1 MTEQELL
8 DLKQEINEAKQKK
21 STLEGKQE
29 YLLEELKKKWG
40 CKTTEEADAK
50 LMKMKKEIEK
60 YNTQI
65 EEKAA
70 RLEQKLEENEIPT
83 NQE

>member
-8 DLKQEINEAKQKK
+8 DLKQDINEAKQKK

-50 LMKMKKEIEK
+50 LTKMKKEIEK